1 MATKRTRTPDVSI
14 TMNAASGV
22 VTIAAASPRG
32 ADAMLKHYGT
42 MEDKG
47 ATYGY
52 ATVFIENIA
61 RYYHLSVATDEA
73 FDAVTAR
80 LRGATE

>member
-1 MATKRTRTPDVSI
+1 MKSRKPDISI

-22 VTIAAASPRG
+22 VTIAAISPKG
-32 ADAMLKHYGT
+32 SYAMLKHYWT

-52 ATVFIENIA
+52 AAVFIETIA
-61 RYYHLSVATDEA
+61 PRYNLSVATDEA

-80 LRGATE
+80 LRGAAE